1 MRLKHV
7 LQEVWYFHAAMG
19 LFGVTAIAYALSW
32 VISIGVIAIVLERVY
47 VVFGSFAT
55 TTLVLLTLLVMWVF
69 PYQVSRIPLCIAPV
83 KRILDAP
90 ARYGERLLNHITQE
104 KRKDT

>member
-19 LFGVTAIAYALSW
+19 LFGVTALAHAVSW
-32 VISIGVIAIVLERVY
+32 VLLIGVIAIAMERMY
-47 VVFGSFAT
+47 TVFDSFAAT
-55 TTLVLLTLLVMWVF
+55 TIILLASLVIWVF

-104 KRKDT
+104 KGKET

>member
-19 LFGVTAIAYALSW
+19 LFGLTALAYGLSW
-32 VISIGVIAIVLERVY
+32 VFSIGVIAIVLERVY

-55 TTLVLLTLLVMWVF
+55 NTLILLTLLWVF
-69 PYQVSRIPLCIAPV
+69 PYQVSRIPLCFAPV
-83 KRILDAP
+83 KQILDAP
-90 ARYGERLLNHITQE
+90 ARYGDNLLDRITQE

>member
-7 LQEVWYFHAAMG
+7 LQEVWYFHTAMG
-19 LFGVTAIAYALSW
+19 LFGVTALAYALSW
-32 VISIGVIAIVLERVY
+32 VFSIGVVAIVLERVY

-69 PYQVSRIPLCIAPV
+69 PYQVSRIPRHLAPV